1 MAEIEGGDDLLKEPP
16 GGVFLHPSPAGEL
29 GEELPTG
36 GEFHDEVDLGFGGQ
50 DFMELEN
57 VGTVQAA
64 HGNDF
69 TDEPGLHGGIC
80 NGNKG
85 GGYGFYGRRRGGQN
99 NFKFPWAAK
108 GNEDSSK
115 GGGSVNSQVSKKGTY
130 EKGESSGVIKSVVDD
145 QSKGNKGKVIE
156 SGKKN
161 TVINNSGDLELKL
174 KEDKVKMNEDN
185 NVLHDPNP
193 FAALMDCDEEPWEI
207 RKDRVDVF
215 IKMHL
220 KPPAEVFKVW
230 DAEMLQYYADNF
242 VDESEEVQDLEKK
255 WVVQLYIDLKLC
267 PPEDEFNKWDL
278 EQQEWFTGEYAKRY
292 PSMFMLDVDNGFKE
306 GYFKN
311 IYSTVQYYIDQRVM
325 PPDEVYG
332 KWSTEQKLRFSEDCM
347 KWDGWNFECMG
358 DVLENGHGEGPC
370 KDCCR

>member
-1 MAEIEGGDDLLKEPP
+1 MEGQNQ
-16 GGVFLHPSPAGEL
+16 
-29 GEELPTG
+29 
-36 GEFHDEVDLGFGGQ
+36 GFQ
-50 DFMELEN
+50 
-57 VGTVQAA
+57 
-64 HGNDF
+64 
-69 TDEPGLHGGIC
+69 
-80 NGNKG
+80 GNKG

-115 GGGSVNSQVSKKGTY
+115 RGGSINSQVSKKGTY

-174 KEDKVKMNEDN
+174 KEDKGKDILNVNQEAKVKEISEKGGTSLVDEKGNK
-185 NVLHDPNP
+185 NVDGPNSSNGSK
-193 FAALMDCDEEPWEI
+193 DDT
-207 RKDRVDVF
+207 RKKDRVDVF

-230 DAEMLQYYADNF
+230 DAEMLQYYANNF
-242 VDESEEVQDLEKK
+242 VDESEE
-255 WVVQLYIDLKLC
+255 
-267 PPEDEFNKWDL
+267 
-278 EQQEWFTGEYAKRY
+278 QEWFTGEYAKRY

-370 KDCCR
+370 KDCCQ